1 VSISGLNQLLGEAVV
16 SDHFRSGLLNGRRAE
31 LVADPRFKLDPD
43 EAQALLS
50 IEASNLQEFAV
61 AVELYLSQRK
71 SVPSTGRPDP
81 VRRRLHDQPFT
92 WISVRLH
99 RSRTLSAL
107 RGHAPAGASARHDR
121 FAPARPGPSH

>member
-1 VSISGLNQLLGEAVV
+1 MSISGLNQLLGEAVV

-71 SVPSTGRPDP
+71 SVPSSPAAHSQQRWPILVVSGAQHRP
-81 VRRRLHDQPFT
+81 
-92 WISVRLH
+92 S
-99 RSRTLSAL
+99 
-107 RGHAPAGASARHDR
+107 
-121 FAPARPGPSH
+121 